1 MLFTLFMIFCST
13 AVDAF
18 FSNCGTFSSTC
29 ARENTVNT
37 DEYIALSADEK
48 KTKIMENV
56 MSDTSPAEYP
66 SALGVAGIF
75 KESMCPTFE

>member
-29 ARENTVNT
+29 ATENAVNT
-37 DEYIALSADEK
+37 DEYIALSAEEK

-56 MSDTSPAEYP
+56 LSDTSTADYP
-66 SALGVAGIF
+66 NAAGMF
-75 KESMCPTFE
+75 KESMCPTFK